1 MSTPTIKSRPQY
13 QRLQAVPTADKNLV
27 AAEGEGIQAVIRM
40 MSKAPSGFARRTH
53 VLHAEAGF
61 PLPHELDRLREFG
74 TGAIDELGD
83 TDEALRVLDRSLEAA
98 AMGTQLYAAGS
109 ESFLGRVVQ
118 LAVRHG
124 IEHDTVVTEL
134 LGSHAR
140 RVQCVHCKQTSEHVT
155 LSVFE
160 CPGCGTLLFV
170 RDHYSR
176 RLAAFQG
183 VCANAEDPSEHP
195 PSEELYR

>member
-13 QRLQAVPTADKNLV
+13 QRLQAVPSAATNLV
-27 AAEGEGIQAVIRM
+27 AAEGEGIRAVVRM
-40 MSKAPSGFARRTH
+40 MSDAPSGFARRTR
-53 VLHAEAGF
+53 VLHAHAGV
-61 PLPHELDRLREFG
+61 PLPHELDRLREFNA
-74 TGAIDELGD
+74 GAIDELED
-83 TDEALRVLDRSLEAA
+83 ADEALRLLDRCLDEA
-98 AMGTQLYAAGS
+98 AMGTRLYAAGG

-134 LGSHAR
+134 LGSLAR
-140 RVQCVHCKQTSEHVT
+140 RVQCVHCKHTTEQVT

-183 VCANAEDPSEHP
+183 VCVNAEDPSERP
-195 PSEELYR
+195 PSEALYP